1 MVQVREGAAV
11 VLKLWKQSLTCSDG
25 RKSPRQVLSFA
36 DWSSVNTYDSREK
49 SETMKMGWQY
59 PVQWL
64 TETSLCLKLVEC
76 LLWTDPPWKHA
87 TSWRQSFRFFFL
99 RVFFNFFEDWANDN
113 DAYVMMRTGCCC
125 KATQH
130 QGESYSEVFSI
141 WAGIDRV
148 EQQRLRQPEVRGSW
162 LT

>member
-1 MVQVREGAAV
+1 MVQVREGAAI

-36 DWSSVNTYDSREK
+36 DWSSVNTDDSREK
-49 SETMKMGWQY
+49 SEYHENG
-59 PVQWL
+59 L
-64 TETSLCLKLVEC
+64 TVSCAVIDRNESESKTCQA
-76 LLWTDPPWKHA
+76 WKHA
-87 TSWRQSFRFFFL
+87 TSWRQSFRIFL
-99 RVFFNFFEDWANDN
+99 RVFFIFEDWANDN

-125 KATQH
+125 KAAQH

>member
-36 DWSSVNTYDSREK
+36 DWPSVNTDDSREKSEYHENGLTVSCAVIDRNESGSKTCWVSFVDWSPVNTYDSQEK

-64 TETSLCLKLVEC
+64 TETSLSLKLVKC
-76 LLWTDPPWKHA
+76 LLWTGPPWKHA
-87 TSWRQSFRFFFL
+87 TSWRQSFRFFWE
-99 RVFFNFFEDWANDN
+99 FFFIL
-113 DAYVMMRTGCCC
+113 
-125 KATQH
+125 K
-130 QGESYSEVFSI
+130 I
-141 WAGIDRV
+141 
-148 EQQRLRQPEVRGSW
+148 EQM
-162 LT
+162 TMTHM